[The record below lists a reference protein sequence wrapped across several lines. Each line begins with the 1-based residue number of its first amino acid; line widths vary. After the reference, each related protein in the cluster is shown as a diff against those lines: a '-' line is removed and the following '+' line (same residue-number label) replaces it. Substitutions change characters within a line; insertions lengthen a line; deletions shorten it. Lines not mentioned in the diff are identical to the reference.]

1 MVFCALR
8 CTFGDEMSNSYFEF
22 KQFIVRQDRCAMK
35 VGTDGVL
42 LGAWADVPAGSRGD
56 AGAGCDAGGGALR
69 ILDVGCGT
77 GLIAL
82 MMAQRF
88 PEAQVWGIDI
98 DPEAVAQARENVE
111 ASPFA
116 DRIYVV
122 EGDVRCFEDLEDSGD
137 LEHFGG
143 FDAIVCNPPFF
154 MNSLA
159 CPNNQ
164 RATARHTVNLTYQ
177 DLMKAAYRLLADEG
191 VFSVVI
197 PTNCRSSLES
207 EAHLAGFF
215 PSRLC
220 LVKTTPK
227 KAPKRC
233 LVEFRKHPAS
243 EFVSME
249 GVIESSPQ
257 TRSEW
262 YQQLTNDFYIK

>member
-35 VGTDGVL
+35 VGTDGTL
-42 LGAWADVPAGSRGD
+42 LGAWADVPAGGKGD
-56 AGAGCDAGGGALR
+56 AGAGALR
-69 ILDVGCGT
+69 ILDIGCGT

-88 PEAQVWGIDI
+88 PEAMVWGIDI
-98 DPEAVAQARENVE
+98 DSEAVSQARENVE

-116 DRIYVV
+116 DRVHVV
-122 EGDVRCFEDLEDSGD
+122 EGDVRCFSDVSGLEDFED
-137 LEHFGG
+137 FGG

-154 MNSLA
+154 MNSLE
-159 CPNNQ
+159 CPDNQ
-164 RATARHTVNLTYQ
+164 RTTARHTVNLTYQ
-177 DLMKAAYRLLADEG
+177 NLMQAAYRLLADEG
-191 VFSVVI
+191 AFSVVI
-197 PTNCRSSLES
+197 PTDCRSLLEA
-207 EAHLAGFF
+207 EAHLIGLF

-220 LVKTTPK
+220 MVRTTPRK
-227 KAPKRC
+227 SPKRC
-233 LVEFRKHPAS
+233 LVEFRKHPVS

>member
-1 MVFCALR
+1 
-8 CTFGDEMSNSYFEF
+8 
-22 KQFIVRQDRCAMK
+22 MK

-42 LGAWADVPAGSRGD
+42 LGAWADVPAGLGCDAGARGD
-56 AGAGCDAGGGALR
+56 AGVGALR

-116 DRIYVV
+116 DRIHVV

-159 CPNNQ
+159 CPDNQ

-197 PTNCRSSLES
+197 PTDCRSSLEA
-207 EAHLAGFF
+207 EAHLTGFF

-220 LVKTTPK
+220 LVRTTPK

-233 LVEFRKHPAS
+233 LVEFRKHPVS

-249 GVIESSPQ
+249 GVIESLPQ

>member
-35 VGTDGVL
+35 VGTDGTL

-56 AGAGCDAGGGALR
+56 AGAGALR

-116 DRIYVV
+116 DRIHVV
-122 EGDVRCFEDLEDSGD
+122 EGDVRQFSDFGDFEDFE
-137 LEHFGG
+137 G

-159 CPNNQ
+159 CPDNQ
-164 RATARHTVNLTYQ
+164 RTTARHTVNLTYQ
-177 DLMKAAYRLLADEG
+177 DLMQATYRLLADEG

-197 PTNCRSSLES
+197 PTDCRSSLEA

>member
-1 MVFCALR
+1 
-8 CTFGDEMSNSYFEF
+8 
-22 KQFIVRQDRCAMK
+22 MK

-42 LGAWADVPAGSRGD
+42 LGAWADVPTPS
-56 AGAGCDAGGGALR
+56 LK

-116 DRIYVV
+116 DRIQVV
-122 EGDVRCFEDLEDSGD
+122 EGDVRCFSDLEDSGD
-137 LEHFGG
+137 FEDFGG

-159 CPNNQ
+159 CPDNQ
-164 RATARHTVNLTYQ
+164 RTTARHTVSLTYQ
-177 DLMKAAYRLLADEG
+177 DLMKATFRLLADEG

-197 PTNCRSSLES
+197 PTDCRSSLEA

-220 LVKTTPK
+220 LVRTTPK

-233 LVEFRKHPAS
+233 LVEFRKHPVS

>member
-116 DRIYVV
+116 DRIHVV

-159 CPNNQ
+159 CPDNQ

-177 DLMKAAYRLLADEG
+177 DLMKATYRLLADEG

-197 PTNCRSSLES
+197 PTDCRSSLEA
-207 EAHLAGFF
+207 EAHLAGLF

-262 YQQLTNDFYIK
+262 YQQLTSDFYIK